1 MRNEVTIFY
10 VGLPRCKNSFLAS
23 SNTTVR
29 KADGENYL
37 VRNFKIYAVGVTV
50 IISGKLFNANVRD
63 RSLDLG
69 VDGRIT
75 LRWIQS
81 KTGYTHLRI

>member
-1 MRNEVTIFY
+1 M
-10 VGLPRCKNSFLAS
+10 
-23 SNTTVR
+23 
-29 KADGENYL
+29 
-37 VRNFKIYAVGVTV
+37 RNFKIYAVGVTV

-81 KTGYTHLRI
+81 KTGYTHLRISMADLSEHNCESSRSTKGGEFLDKLSIFDVS